1 MCHAHCD
8 VSVARSLMCHTD
20 YDVSV
25 VRSLTCHGDYVVSVV
40 RSLTCDGDYDMSV
53 ARSLREGVPD
63 VSGETHQKEEDVGAE
78 EHPAPGLQ
86 RGPGL

>member
-1 MCHAHCD
+1 MCLLTDPHVKVSLMCHAHCD
-8 VSVARSLMCHTD
+8 VSVARSLMCHRD
-20 YDVSV
+20 DDV
-25 VRSLTCHGDYVVSVV
+25 
-40 RSLTCDGDYDMSV
+40 SV

>member
-1 MCHAHCD
+1 MCLLSDPLCVIEMMCLLTDPHVKVSLMCHAHCD
-8 VSVARSLMCHTD
+8 V
-20 YDVSV
+20 
-25 VRSLTCHGDYVVSVV
+25 
-40 RSLTCDGDYDMSV
+40 SV

-63 VSGETHQKEEDVGAE
+63 VSGETHQKEEDVCAE